1 MSDFDKEAERERLR
15 EKYEREQEKRKSTE
29 QMSELLLKGA
39 TMTNAHCNNCGDP
52 IFRYDGEEFCPT
64 CQQPVASP
72 DEAAEASAVDADGEE
87 AGEADAA
94 VEAGEADAAESG
106 ADAGTDDGG
115 ASTADQSPSAA
126 NVDSPTAAT
135 GGIAD
140 GQPAQVDTNGSDASS
155 ADASSADASSADASS
170 ADAGSDTPAQHRTD
184 QPEPATASDPTRS
197 PEPAARQEQSPV
209 PDPTTSPQ
217 TLETSGE
224 VADELG
230 AARQSLTRTL
240 LTQAR
245 QAERCDD
252 PRRAKDHL
260 AAAREAAEALSAL
273 SSY

>member
-64 CQQPVASP
+64 CQQPVAP
-72 DEAAEASAVDADGEE
+72 ADEAAAEESADEAE
-87 AGEADAA
+87 AATAA
-94 VEAGEADAAESG
+94 AEEAGEADAAESG
-106 ADAGTDDGG
+106 ADASTEDGDVSAEDQG
-115 ASTADQSPSAA
+115 SPAANADNPTADAGA
-126 NVDSPTAAT
+126 V
-135 GGIAD
+135 AD
-140 GQPAQVDTNGSDASS
+140 GQSARVDSNGADTASV
-155 ADASSADASSADASS
+155 
-170 ADAGSDTPAQHRTD
+170 DAGSDTAAQHQSEHPEPTPS
-184 QPEPATASDPTRS
+184 PEPATS
-197 PEPAARQEQSPV
+197 PAQAPAPE
-209 PDPTTSPQ
+209 PTTSPQ
-217 TLETSGE
+217 IPEPSGD

>member
-39 TMTNAHCNNCGDP
+39 TMTNAHCNECGDP

-64 CQQPVASP
+64 CQEVVGSA
-72 DEAAEASAVDADGEE
+72 DEAADDEE
-87 AGEADAA
+87 AGDAAADGAADAEKGD
-94 VEAGEADAAESG
+94 VAGASGTGPTESG
-106 ADAGTDDGG
+106 ADAGTDDGDAAG
-115 ASTADQSPSAA
+115 AGSTAGSADGTTADTGAVTEGRSTQTDANGADVPSA
-126 NVDSPTAAT
+126 D
-135 GGIAD
+135 D
-140 GQPAQVDTNGSDASS
+140 
-155 ADASSADASSADASS
+155 
-170 ADAGSDTPAQHRTD
+170 GSDTPRRVDSAPEQRQSTRTEATRP
-184 QPEPATASDPTRS
+184 PEPAPAREATPDPARSPQS
-197 PEPAARQEQSPV
+197 PEP
-209 PDPTTSPQ
+209 
-217 TLETSGE
+217 SGE
-224 VADELG
+224 VGDELG

>member
-64 CQQPVASP
+64 CQQPVASA
-72 DEAAEASAVDADGEE
+72 DEAADAAGADADGS
-87 AGEADAA
+87 
-94 VEAGEADAAESG
+94 DAAEGG
-106 ADAGTDDGG
+106 ADTRTDDGD
-115 ASTADQSPSAA
+115 ASGESTTAASA
-126 NVDSPTAAT
+126 DSPETDT
-135 GGIAD
+135 GAVAD
-140 GQPAQVDTNGSDASS
+140 GQSTEVDANG
-155 ADASSADASSADASS
+155 ADVTS
-170 ADAGSDTPAQHRTD
+170 ADAGSDTPAATGGATPAQD
-184 QPEPATASDPTRS
+184 QSGGQESTRS
-197 PEPAARQEQSPV
+197 PEPAASPEPAPV
-209 PDPTTSPQ
+209 PEPASSPR
-217 TLETSGE
+217 TPERSGDT
-224 VADELG
+224 ADELG

-273 SSY
+273 PSY